1 MVSESISCET
11 IITVLQQAYIKR
23 KRPLDFC
30 TVLSRG
36 IKKKKDT
43 AIRLVGR
50 FSYHKISNNVLVFFN
65 IKLWIL
71 AVRHELTEK
80 GETKSERE
88 REECPLYFSLT
99 LPLVL
104 ALISGVYVA

>member
-23 KRPLDFC
+23 RRPLDFC

-71 AVRHELTEK
+71 AVRHQSESEK
-80 GETKSERE
+80 NARSTF
-88 REECPLYFSLT
+88 YSLS
-99 LPLVL
+99 LSYSLSSV
-104 ALISGVYVA
+104 VFM